1 MSSRSFPPA
10 GPIRFS
16 MGTKIGIAVCLEAV
30 PARRKLSFW
39 AILIAASVAHAATAQ
54 AAVLVRITE
63 SGGNVT
69 ATLSGSLDVSN
80 PNYSGYWQ
88 GVGLHPTAGVVAF
101 GTGNRTHADAWTG
114 LIDAPS
120 NLVFGTANVSWDAD
134 SASGD
139 LFVCDPLG
147 TYSGP
152 IGGQPSFYLPFGYG
166 GGSLS
171 GTLVFLGKS
180 FADLGILPGTYTS
193 GISGG
198 HDSVTYDISVPEIDP
213 AGMGAVLALVA
224 VAFGLIE
231 RRRLKTKAA

>member
-1 MSSRSFPPA
+1 MLSRSFPPA
-10 GPIRFS
+10 GPIRLS
-16 MGTKIGIAVCLEAV
+16 IGTGIGIAVCLEAV
-30 PARRKLSFW
+30 PARSKLSLV
-39 AILIAASVAHAATAQ
+39 ASLIAASVACAATAQ
-54 AAVLVRITE
+54 AALLVRVTE

-80 PNYSGYWQ
+80 PYVSGYWQ
-88 GVGLHPTAGVVAF
+88 DVGLHPSAGVAAF
-101 GTGNRTHADAWTG
+101 GPGTRTYAYGWTG

-120 NLVFGTANVSWDAD
+120 NLVFGTANVPWVAD

-147 TYSGP
+147 TYSGS

-198 HDSVTYDISVPEIDP
+198 HDSITYDISVPEIDP
-213 AGMGAVLALVA
+213 AGTGSVLALVA
-224 VAFGLIE
+224 GALGLIE
-231 RRRLKTKAA
+231 RRRKRIA